1 MDKTQIIEQASKFTI
16 GFDNRDREELFKMG
30 YKYQFITL
38 AGWHSLNMGM
48 FELSKAY
55 KEEGMWAYSQLQ
67 QKEFDNEQHGFRA
80 AKHQAFV
87 GTGYFDAI
95 QNTITQGQASTTAMK
110 GSTEEEQFV
119 SEVA

>member
-1 MDKTQIIEQASKFTI
+1 MKIF
-16 GFDNRDREELFKMG
+16 REELYKMG

-38 AGWHSLNMGM
+38 AGWHSLNIGM

-55 KEEGMWAYSQLQ
+55 KENGMWAYSQLQ
-67 QKEFDNEQHGFRA
+67 QKEFANEIHGFRA
-80 AKHQAFV
+80 TKHQAFV
-87 GTGYFDAI
+87 GTGYFDAV

-119 SEVA
+119 TEKI